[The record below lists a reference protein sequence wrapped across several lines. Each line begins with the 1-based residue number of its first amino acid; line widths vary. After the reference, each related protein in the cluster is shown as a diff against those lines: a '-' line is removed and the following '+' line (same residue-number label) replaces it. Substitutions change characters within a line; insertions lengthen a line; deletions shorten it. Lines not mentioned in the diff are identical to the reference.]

1 MKSITIVEA
10 MTGSIPDSFE
20 EVESGKR
27 ILCAHIGGQ
36 DCSPNCAA
44 CKVAS
49 KSSVVIK
56 VECLRGPF
64 IIGAIKQ

>member
-20 EVESGKR
+20 EVENSKR

-44 CKVAS
+44 CDITPESLVTMVS
-49 KSSVVIK
+49 
-56 VECLRGPF
+56 CLRGPF
-64 IIGAIKQ
+64 LIGAIK